1 MARKYTKRSEY
12 WEKFKTK
19 GAEKPLSE
27 LYELNS
33 PWQPSFEGEAYFTS
47 SAAYS
52 RRVGGG
58 SNSGGST
65 GYRQNAAATQRILG
79 RYANIAEGMLPY
91 NYREHGDVDMQDAI
105 ELCQKAYANIAMFRN
120 TIDVMSEFSNS
131 NIYLDGGNE
140 KVRRFIYKWLEK
152 IKIWQLKD
160 QYFRE
165 YYRSGNVFIYRIDGK
180 YSPEDIRKMQTIY
193 GGNNKYISS
202 GKIPLMYVFLNP
214 YDIIAKRALLFS
226 STEGEFG
233 NYSKLLSEYE
243 LESLRNPKTE
253 YDEEVFKS
261 LPESTRN
268 KIKKGQWTQ
277 DGILVKLD
285 STRLIYSFYKKQDYE
300 PFAMPFGF
308 PVLDDLNWKI
318 ELKKID
324 QAIVKTVENV
334 ILLITMG
341 AEPDKGG
348 INPHNLTA
356 MQSLFKNESVGRVLV
371 SDYTTKADFVMPDL
385 NKVLGSE
392 KYKVVNEDI
401 REGLQNIIVGHEKY
415 KNTEVKA
422 RLFLERLKESREAFL
437 NDFLQPQ
444 IKLVCESL
452 GFRDYPIACFE
463 DIDLKDEAQFQR
475 VTTRLMELGIL
486 TPEQGIRAIETG
498 VYPNKDDMTDAQK
511 EYADEREKGYYNPL
525 VGGVPMIPPAVE
537 EFDSVPQTL
546 NKPPQAINKTPQSP
560 GRPLGTKKIQ
570 QNAAKTQYSR
580 ANIQE
585 IVYATEKFRKFLT
598 QEIKGFFKIKRM
610 SKQKKELLNT
620 LSESIVVSKNQDEW
634 EAAAKAC
641 IEDFSTIEGLM
652 ALPEINEIAATHELK
667 LYEAALL
674 YHSNK

>member
-12 WEKFKTK
+12 WEKFKAK
-19 GAEKPLSE
+19 GSDKPLKDI
-27 LYELNS
+27 YEMDSKWN
-33 PWQPSFEGEAYFTS
+33 PSFEGEPYFTS
-47 SAAYS
+47 SAAYT

-58 SNSGGST
+58 SNAGNTT
-65 GYRQNAAATQRILG
+65 GYRQNIAGVSRIVN
-79 RYANIAEGMLPY
+79 RYANIAEGTLPY
-91 NYREHGDVDMQDAI
+91 NYRDHGHVDIRDAI
-105 ELCQKAYANIAMFRN
+105 ELCQKAYANIAIFRN
-120 TIDVMSEFSNS
+120 TIDIMSVFSNS
-131 NIYLDGGNE
+131 RIHLEGGNE

-152 IKIWQLKD
+152 VKIWQLKD

-180 YSPEDIRKMQTIY
+180 YSAADVRKMQTIY
-193 GGNNKYISS
+193 GANDNYISD
-202 GKIPLMYVFLNP
+202 GKIPIMYTFLNP
-214 YDIIAKRALLFS
+214 FDIVAKRVLTFS
-226 STEGEFG
+226 KSEGQYG
-233 NYSKLLSEYE
+233 NYAKILSEYE
-243 LESLRNPKTE
+243 LESLRDPKTE
-253 YDEEVFKS
+253 YDKEVFDALDPKS
-261 LPESTRN
+261 QE
-268 KIKKGQWTQ
+268 KIKKGSWTQ
-277 DGILVKLD
+277 DGLNVLLD
-285 STRLIYSFYKKQDYE
+285 AKKLIYSFYKKQDYE

-385 NKVLGSE
+385 NKVLGE
-392 KYKVVNEDI
+392 GKYKVVNEDI

-452 GFRDYPIACFE
+452 GFRDYPIAQFE
-463 DIDLKDEAQFQR
+463 DIDLKDETQFQR

-486 TPEQGIRAIETG
+486 TPEQGIKAIETG
-498 VYPNKDDMTDAQK
+498 VFPNKKEMTDAQE
-511 EYADEREKGYYNPL
+511 EYAEEREKGYYNPL
-525 VGGVPMIPPAVE
+525 VGGVPMIPPAM
-537 EFDSVPQTL
+537 DDDLDAPLQNQT
-546 NKPPQAINKTPQSP
+546 PDSP
-560 GRPLGTKKIQ
+560 GRPVGTKEVPQLAAASEDEKYSRENIQ
-570 QNAAKTQYSR
+570 QTIYK
-580 ANIQE
+580 
-585 IVYATEKFRKFLT
+585 TEKLRDFATK
-598 QEIKGFFKIKRM
+598 EIKASLKIKRM
-610 SKQKKELLNT
+610 SKQKKELLQT
-620 LSESIVVSKNQDEW
+620 LCESIVVSTEQQNW
-634 EAAAKAC
+634 EAQAKKC
-641 IEDFSTIEGLM
+641 IKDFASIEKL
-652 ALPEINEIAATHELK
+652 ATLPEINDIAARHQVR

-674 YHSNK
+674 YHSNQ